1 MIIALLLTTFVAA
14 AAVARDHTATGLY
27 LAWPRAKSTEEKQ
40 PATTNGTIVVVS
52 LV

>member
-14 AAVARDHTATGLY
+14 VARGHTAAGLY